1 MGRRRRR
8 ARAGRALGLAA
19 GAALGLA
26 GLGLVL
32 AAWAWARSTPR
43 ELPEEMPGALELLA
57 PPVGRNSRGW
67 FLQHLD
73 QGDAPRERRSV
84 SKGKKPRARKPAAAH
99 YKVGFPENPAGIYSG
114 PDGTIGGW
122 EETPLNATS
131 PLRYNLASGEFAVLR
146 RGLYYLYCQV
156 HFNEGRTVYMKLDV
170 VVDGVLALRCLE
182 QFPPTS
188 AGPQDPELRVCQVS
202 GLLLLQPPSA
212 LRIRTIPGVRLKAEH
227 YLTFFGLFQAH
238 LGALRRELVQ
248 LRGELVAAR
257 TGETRPPGETQA
269 PGELES
275 PQAAGVQAPPVWRRG
290 KRGSEWSSR
299 ERDQRQQHR
308 KRSVLHLAPSHR
320 STNNEGDMTEIWWQ
334 PFLQQGRA
342 LDVTGPD
349 VTVKQTGLYLVY
361 SQVLFHDPTFTMGQV
376 LWRASAGGPGQILL
390 RCVQSMPR
398 EPEQAYNS
406 CYSGGVFQLQ
416 RGDQLSLRVPRAN
429 ASLDLSPH
437 GTFLGLVRL

>member
-73 QGDAPRERRSV
+73 QGDVPRERRSV

-99 YKVGFPENPAGIYSG
+99 YKVRFPENPAGIYSG

-131 PLRYNLASGEFAVLR
+131 PLRYSLARGEFAVLR

-227 YLTFFGLFQAH
+227 YLTFFGLFQVH
-238 LGALRRELVQ
+238 
-248 LRGELVAAR
+248 
-257 TGETRPPGETQA
+257 
-269 PGELES
+269 
-275 PQAAGVQAPPVWRRG
+275 
-290 KRGSEWSSR
+290 
-299 ERDQRQQHR
+299 
-308 KRSVLHLAPSHR
+308 
-320 STNNEGDMTEIWWQ
+320 
-334 PFLQQGRA
+334 
-342 LDVTGPD
+342 
-349 VTVKQTGLYLVY
+349 
-361 SQVLFHDPTFTMGQV
+361 
-376 LWRASAGGPGQILL
+376 
-390 RCVQSMPR
+390 
-398 EPEQAYNS
+398 
-406 CYSGGVFQLQ
+406 
-416 RGDQLSLRVPRAN
+416 
-429 ASLDLSPH
+429 
-437 GTFLGLVRL
+437 

>member
-1 MGRRRRR
+1 MPRPGPGGARGGGSMGRRRRR

-43 ELPEEMPGALELLA
+43 ELPEDMPGALELLA

-114 PDGTIGGW
+114 PDGTIEGW

-227 YLTFFGLFQAH
+227 YLTFFGLFQVH
-238 LGALRRELVQ
+238 
-248 LRGELVAAR
+248 
-257 TGETRPPGETQA
+257 
-269 PGELES
+269 
-275 PQAAGVQAPPVWRRG
+275 
-290 KRGSEWSSR
+290 
-299 ERDQRQQHR
+299 
-308 KRSVLHLAPSHR
+308 
-320 STNNEGDMTEIWWQ
+320 
-334 PFLQQGRA
+334 
-342 LDVTGPD
+342 
-349 VTVKQTGLYLVY
+349 
-361 SQVLFHDPTFTMGQV
+361 
-376 LWRASAGGPGQILL
+376 
-390 RCVQSMPR
+390 
-398 EPEQAYNS
+398 
-406 CYSGGVFQLQ
+406 
-416 RGDQLSLRVPRAN
+416 
-429 ASLDLSPH
+429 
-437 GTFLGLVRL
+437 

>member
-1 MGRRRRR
+1 MCDLPAPPTGCSH
-8 ARAGRALGLAA
+8 GCSLLQDG
-19 GAALGLA
+19 
-26 GLGLVL
+26 
-32 AAWAWARSTPR
+32 R
-43 ELPEEMPGALELLA
+43 ELPEEMPGALELLV
-57 PPVGRNSRGW
+57 PPVGRSPQGW

-73 QGDAPRERRSV
+73 QEEAPRERRSLSRGKRPR
-84 SKGKKPRARKPAAAH
+84 SKPVAAH
-99 YKVGFPENPAGIYSG
+99 YKVQLPKDPAGINSG
-114 PDGTIGGW
+114 PDGTIRGW
-122 EETPLNATS
+122 EETLNATK
-131 PLRYNLASGEFAVLR
+131 PLNYNPASGEFDVLR
-146 RGLYYLYCQV
+146 KGLYYLYCQV
-156 HFNEGRTVYMKLDV
+156 HFNEGRTVYIKLDV

-188 AGPQDPELRVCQVS
+188 AGPQDPELHVCQVS
-202 GLLLLQPPSA
+202 GLLLLQPRSV
-212 LRIRTIPGVRLKAEH
+212 LRLRTIRDVRLKAEP
-227 YLTFFGLFQAH
+227 YLTFFGLFQVH
-238 LGALRRELVQ
+238 WGVGVGARGSLPGLTLSCLLLVQ
-248 LRGELVAAR
+248 G
-257 TGETRPPGETQA
+257 

-275 PQAAGVQAPPVWRRG
+275 PLAVGVQAPVVWRRG
-290 KRGSEWSSR
+290 KRGSEGKSR
-299 ERDQRQQHR
+299 QQDQRQQHR

-334 PFLQQGRA
+334 PFLQQGPA
-342 LDVTGPD
+342 LEVSGPD
-349 VTVKQTGLYLVY
+349 VAVKQTGLYLVY

>member
-1 MGRRRRR
+1 GISQGGVKIRGGPQGNPQGSEVGASPHPFAVGGLTVPASWQTDTAGKAPGTRRFPAPRPLPHVPLRKNQTPAPATSWPQPGAHR
-8 ARAGRALGLAA
+8 LLTGHPLEPAKHPQIPAAPPLAIPGLADP
-19 GAALGLA
+19 
-26 GLGLVL
+26 
-32 AAWAWARSTPR
+32 AR
-43 ELPEEMPGALELLA
+43 
-57 PPVGRNSRGW
+57 
-67 FLQHLD
+67 
-73 QGDAPRERRSV
+73 
-84 SKGKKPRARKPAAAH
+84 
-99 YKVGFPENPAGIYSG
+99 
-114 PDGTIGGW
+114 
-122 EETPLNATS
+122 
-131 PLRYNLASGEFAVLR
+131 
-146 RGLYYLYCQV
+146 
-156 HFNEGRTVYMKLDV
+156 EG
-170 VVDGVLALRCLE
+170 
-182 QFPPTS
+182 
-188 AGPQDPELRVCQVS
+188 
-202 GLLLLQPPSA
+202 
-212 LRIRTIPGVRLKAEH
+212 
-227 YLTFFGLFQAH
+227 QAH

-376 LWRASAGGPGQILL
+376 LWRASTGGPGQILL